1 MNSKEGIMSKEIMFE
16 DLAEQLALLSD
27 GDRAEFAEFFVENYL
42 HAAAGLATDIGHAE
56 MNLEYGQYD
65 TYEAYQRR
73 ERILT

>member
-1 MNSKEGIMSKEIMFE
+1 MSKEILFE
-16 DLAEQLALLSD
+16 DLAEQLALLSEA
-27 GDRAEFAEFFVENYL
+27 DRAEFAEFFVENYL

-56 MNLEYGQYD
+56 MNLEYSGYD